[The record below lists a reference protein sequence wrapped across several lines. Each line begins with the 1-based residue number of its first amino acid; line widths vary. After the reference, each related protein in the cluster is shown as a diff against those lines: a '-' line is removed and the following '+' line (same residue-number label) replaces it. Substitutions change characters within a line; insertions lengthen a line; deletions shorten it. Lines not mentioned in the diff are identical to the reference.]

1 MSDDSCVITSVSFFI
16 FFLKKISNSVMKR
29 KGKKFGCGLSFH
41 RVCISSHKTKVYIF
55 QIKLNYLSM

>member
-16 FFLKKISNSVMKR
+16 FFKKISNSVMKR

>member
-1 MSDDSCVITSVSFFI
+1 
-16 FFLKKISNSVMKR
+16 MKR